1 MSVELGLF
9 SRQFSR
15 TTETVVQEKGRGNEG
30 FRETGRCGGDWI
42 FGIK

>member
-15 TTETVVQEKGRGNEG
+15 MTESVVQKKEEMKDSERLATVGVIRSLG
-30 FRETGRCGGDWI
+30 
-42 FGIK
+42 

>member
-15 TTETVVQEKGRGNEG
+15 MTESVVQKKGRGNEG
-30 FRETGRCGGDWI
+30 FRETGHRGGD
-42 FGIK
+42 